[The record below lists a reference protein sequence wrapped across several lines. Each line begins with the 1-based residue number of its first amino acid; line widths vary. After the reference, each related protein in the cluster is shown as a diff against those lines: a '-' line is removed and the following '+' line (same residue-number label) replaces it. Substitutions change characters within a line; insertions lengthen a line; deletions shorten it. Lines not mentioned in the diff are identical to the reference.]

1 MDLSILLAAVILLQ
15 FCYIVMLDRQHLTER
30 KDLYDRIMGVYAPV
44 EKYSPAPKGKSPIH
58 KSVDPELEERLKR
71 DGLYQ

>member
-15 FCYIVMLDRQHLTER
+15 FGYIVMLDRQHLTER
-30 KDLYDRIMGVYAPV
+30 KDLYDRIMGVYIPTD
-44 EKYSPAPKGKSPIH
+44 YSPAPKGKSPIH
-58 KSVDPELEERLKR
+58 KSVDPELEQKLKR